1 MYLFAL
7 AGVLLLGPQTPVDT
21 VAVYDAVLHEI
32 RTEHPSLPVALSAR
46 PWDAE
51 PCAAPCAEPKP
62 HSDRVLRRLRSEGVV
77 DAVCVVPEN
86 HLNCP
91 TEARKLF
98 VALGRIRST
107 APAGLET
114 RPGGVWVRA
123 TTIVPCGS
131 DCRVPEIIARQ
142 YLLTRDDTGTW
153 RIRDTKPDS
162 VS

>member
-7 AGVLLLGPQTPVDT
+7 AGVLLVGAQTPVDT
-21 VAVYDAVLHEI
+21 VAVYDVVLHEI
-32 RTEHPSLPVALSAR
+32 RTEHPSLAVALSDR

-51 PCAAPCAEPKP
+51 PCAAPCAGPKP
-62 HSDRVLRRLRSEGVV
+62 HSGRVLARLRSEGVV

-91 TEARKLF
+91 TEAGKLF
-98 VALGRIRST
+98 VALGRIRSA

-114 RPGGVWVRA
+114 PPGGVWVRA
-123 TTIVPCGS
+123 TTIMPCGS
-131 DCRVPEIIARQ
+131 GCQIHEIVARQ
-142 YLLTRDDTGTW
+142 YLLTRDGAGRW
-153 RIRDTKPDS
+153 RIRDSKLDS